1 MKRQAHEKVPATE
14 VPASSGRRARLHEII
29 FEADTRAGRFFDFT
43 LIWLIL
49 LSVATVI
56 LESVRHVREQYGE
69 LLYVLEWLFTI
80 LFTVEYVLRLLSVR
94 RPLRYATSFFGVVD
108 LLAIIP
114 SYLSIFV
121 PGSHYLLVTRLPRR
135 VRTIRRPN
143 TPSPTLLAPATPSL
157 LVVRVLRLLRIFR
170 LLKLAEYIT
179 EAATLRRA
187 LHASHRKIS
196 VFLSVVLLL
205 VVIIGALM
213 YVVEGE
219 AHGFTS
225 IPVSI
230 YWAIVTLT
238 TVGYGDLS
246 PRTSLGQMIASFVM
260 IIGYGIIAV
269 PTGIVSAAPHHAPR
283 QPTRTNH
290 SCPACS
296 AEGHDPDALYCK
308 YCGANL

>member
-1 MKRQAHEKVPATE
+1 V
-14 VPASSGRRARLHEII
+14 
-29 FEADTRAGRFFDFT
+29 

-69 LLYVLEWLFTI
+69 VLYALEWLFTI
-80 LFTVEYVLRLLSVR
+80 LFTIEYVLRLLSVR

-121 PGSHYLLVTRLPRR
+121 PGSHYLLV
-135 VRTIRRPN
+135 I
-143 TPSPTLLAPATPSL
+143 
-157 LVVRVLRLLRIFR
+157 RVLRLLRIFR

-187 LHASHRKIS
+187 LRASQRKIS
-196 VFLSVVLLL
+196 VFLSVVVLL
-205 VVIIGALM
+205 VIIIGALM

-219 AHGFTS
+219 EHGFTS

-230 YWAIVTLT
+230 YWAVVTLT

-246 PRTSLGQMIASFVM
+246 PRTPFGQMLASIVM

-269 PTGIVSAAPHHAPR
+269 PTGIVSVELAQAAR
-283 QPTRTNH
+283 QQNVSRQ
-290 SCPACS
+290 SCPACA
-296 AEGHDPDALYCK
+296 AEGHDPDALCCK
-308 YCGANL
+308 YCGAKL